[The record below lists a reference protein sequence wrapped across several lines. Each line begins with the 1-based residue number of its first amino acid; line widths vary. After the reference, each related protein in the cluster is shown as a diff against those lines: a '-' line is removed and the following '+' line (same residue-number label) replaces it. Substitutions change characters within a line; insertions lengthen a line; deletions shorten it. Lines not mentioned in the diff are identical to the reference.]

1 MSIYTLKFRRGT
13 TIPSLVES
21 EPFFKTDTNDFI
33 VGDGSTNITLVKLGS
48 NTGNIALTGDITA
61 SNITLSGDLSAR
73 NVTLSGNI
81 ILGDEVADN
90 ISVTG
95 QFSGSL
101 IPSQSAQFDLGSTTK
116 KWNNIHAV
124 SASFDNL
131 SLDGTGVVSG
141 SSQVSYV
148 GLSNIPAGIVSGS
161 SQITITQS
169 QISDLSHTVISSLN
183 SYTSSNDTTNTTQ
196 TSRLDHLSTE
206 TGSIT
211 TEQGIQDSRLDQLS
225 TETGSITSEQTI
237 QDARLDHLSTETG
250 SITSEQAI
258 QDQRLGAIE
267 ADSGSYLKTVDIST
281 DTNLAV
287 ANTTEV
293 NMILTDDTISAE
305 LIGGVVSG
313 SSQINYSSL
322 SGINDNI
329 ISASSDSSQVDMI
342 INGGSI
348 SANLKGGVVSGSI
361 QILGGSNILS
371 SSNENFN
378 GFSSSVDSR
387 LDTIEGPL
395 STSIDSRLDLLSAL
409 SHSHANKA
417 TLDGI
422 NQGLSTSD
430 NVTFAD
436 GDFTGDVQVT
446 GNLTVLGSAVEISS
460 TELSI
465 EDKLITVA
473 SGSADSAASDG
484 AGIEIAGANKSLK
497 WDHNTTS
504 FVLDAKVSSSVGFKG
519 DGSELTGVTAT
530 SVDYPNITN
539 KPTLVSGSSQVS
551 YVGLSNIP
559 SGIVS
564 GSSQVD
570 ADTITNFDENVEAK
584 LNEEAVHSGSYLG
597 AATTTNLDEGSN
609 FYWTEERFSSSL
621 DDRNI
626 LSGSKTN
633 ISSLNSY
640 TSSNDTINTTQNS
653 RLDQLST
660 ETGSITTEQSV
671 QDQRLSAIEA
681 DSGSYL
687 KTVDISND
695 TNLAVSD
702 SSQVDMILTNDT
714 LSANLKGGVVSG
726 SEQLSSTFLSK
737 LGDNVLSSSAFSS
750 PSQGT
755 IRATINGINSDVDSG
770 LQTTDTPTFQGISL
784 STLSEITGSEF
795 SALFISSSNLIGRR
809 ELGTSAFLHY
819 SSSISD
825 GNPLVLGT
833 AGAVKSYVD
842 GKIIDASAG
851 DITAAIPTPGGGLAG
866 GGFAGDV
873 SMSIDT
879 GSAHFLGG
887 VSAAGA
893 PNGTVSSSQ
902 QVIDHL
908 PTGTVSGSS
917 QISGVT
923 NTQLAGS
930 IANSKLANSSITIDG
945 SAISLGGSVT
955 TLQLGSTGTTA
966 LAGNTTTISGG
977 QASAITTNTNKV
989 GYTDAL
995 VKTKLDE
1002 ETVIS
1007 GSSQVDIHNTTGY
1020 VANEHIDHS
1029 SITIGSGKGLSGGG
1043 TIDTSRSLFLDTGS
1057 THFQQGVELYSS
1069 DLVLPTG
1076 TISGSSQ
1083 ITITQS
1089 QISDLVHTNITSL
1102 NSYTSSNDTINTTQ
1116 NSRLDLLSTETGSI
1130 STEQTAQNTNIT
1142 ELFASSSNHEGRIDT
1157 LEGDAHENPLTFNDT
1172 TQVDLIRAG
1181 NVITAN
1187 IIGGVISGSSQVDA
1201 DTITNFDSNVK
1212 AKLDAETVVS
1222 GSSQIN
1228 ADTITNFDSNVKAKL
1243 DAETV
1248 VSSSAQITSAVTA
1261 GDLDMGGNKVLFGNL
1276 YSAEGDL
1283 PNAGT
1288 YHGMFA
1294 HVHGTG
1300 KGYFA
1305 HGGAW
1310 KKLLDESSSDTAD
1323 LTEGTNLY
1331 YTDARV
1337 KTKLTAEEVVSG
1349 SAADVKSFLSIS
1361 SSDISDVAA
1370 FSQSGTYANLRAQ
1383 ATTAGDVGLGN
1394 VTNESKGTMFTSPT
1408 FTGTPIST
1416 TPTSNDDSTKIA
1428 TTAYVQAELTD
1439 LVGTA
1444 GSTLDTLGELS
1455 ASLASDSGSLAT
1467 LVTTVG
1473 TKLAKASN
1481 LSDLANA
1488 STARTNLGVAIGS
1501 DVQAYNSTLAAVA
1514 GSTYTGDN
1522 AITTLGTIGTGV
1534 WQGTAINQTYLSG
1547 QSGTNTGDESDAS
1560 VTVKGIVEL
1569 ATTAETTT
1577 GTDTTR
1583 AVTPDGLKDGYQGS
1597 GNVTTLG
1604 TIGTGV
1610 WQGTAI
1616 ADGYLSSN
1624 TAHLSGTQTFT
1635 GAKSFDEAVNI
1646 NKTTASTSKTTGAL
1660 IVDGGVGIAGAVNV
1674 GGDVVAFAAS
1684 DERLKND
1691 IKPIENPIE
1700 KINSIS
1706 GNSFNWNENKQD
1718 IYKGKDYGVI
1728 AQEIEKVLPELVNTR
1743 EDGYKAVKY
1752 DKLVSLLIEGIKEL
1766 SKEVDKLKN
1775 K

>member
-61 SNITLSGDLSAR
+61 SNIS
-73 NVTLSGNI
+73 VTNDITIGGNI
-81 ILGDEVADN
+81 ILGDAIQDSITV
-90 ISVTG
+90 SG
-95 QFSGSL
+95 QFDSHL
-101 IPSQSAQFDLGSTTK
+101 IPSQSAQFDLGSSTK
-116 KWNNIHAV
+116 KWNNIYAV

-131 SLDGTGVVSG
+131 SLDGTGVISG

-196 TSRLDHLSTE
+196 TSRLDLLSTE

-225 TETGSITSEQTI
+225 TETGSITSEQAI
-237 QDARLDHLSTETG
+237 QDSRLDQLSTETG

-258 QDQRLGAIE
+258 QDQRLDAIE

-293 NMILTDDTISAE
+293 NMILTDDTISAK

-322 SGINDNI
+322 SGINNNI

-446 GNLTVLGSAVEISS
+446 GNLTVLGAATEISS

-519 DGSELTGVTAT
+519 DGSELTGVTAA
-530 SVDYPNITN
+530 SVDYPNITS

-564 GSSQVD
+564 GSVQVN
-570 ADTITNFDENVEAK
+570 ADSITNFDENVEAK

-660 ETGSITTEQSV
+660 ETGSITSEQSV
-671 QDQRLSAIEA
+671 QDQRLTAIEA

-687 KTVDISND
+687 KTVDISSN

-702 SSQVDMILTNDT
+702 SANVDMILSGDT
-714 LSANLKGGVVSG
+714 LLANLKGGVVSG

-770 LQTTDTPTFQGISL
+770 LQTTDTPSFEGISL
-784 STLSEITGSEF
+784 SALSEITGSEF

-893 PNGTVSSSQ
+893 PAGTVSGSQ

-930 IANSKLANSSITIDG
+930 IANSKLTNSSITIDG
-945 SAISLGGSVT
+945 SAIALGGSVT

-995 VKTKLDE
+995 VKTKLDA

-1029 SITIGSGKGLSGGG
+1029 SITIGSGKGLDGGG
-1043 TIDTSRSLFLDTGS
+1043 TIETNRSLFLDTGS
-1057 THFQQGVELYSS
+1057 AHFQQGVELYSS

-1083 ITITQS
+1083 VIGIL
-1089 QISDLVHTNITSL
+1089 DSL
-1102 NSYTSSNDTINTTQ
+1102 NSYTSSNDTVNTTQ

-1157 LEGDAHENPLTFNDT
+1157 LEGEAHENPLTFNDT

-1187 IIGGVISGSSQVDA
+1187 LIGGVHSGSAQVVLNDA
-1201 DTITNFDSNVK
+1201 NKTGFDTADVVEGTNLYYTDARVK
-1212 AKLDAETVVS
+1212 T
-1222 GSSQIN
+1222 
-1228 ADTITNFDSNVKAKL
+1228 KL

-1248 VSSSAQITSAVTA
+1248 VSSSAQITSTITG
-1261 GDLDMGGNKVLFGNL
+1261 GDLDMGGNKVLFGNV

-1283 PNAGT
+1283 PSAST

-1310 KKLLDESSSDTAD
+1310 KKLLDESSSDTDD
-1323 LTEGTNLY
+1323 LSEGSTNLY
-1331 YTDARV
+1331 YTDTRV
-1337 KTKLTAEEVVSG
+1337 KTKLTAEAVVSG
-1349 SAADVKSFLSIS
+1349 SAANVKSFLSIS
-1361 SSDISDVAA
+1361 SSDISDVDA
-1370 FSQSGTYANLRAQ
+1370 FSQSGTYSGLRAQ
-1383 ATTAGDVGLGN
+1383 STTAGDVGLGN

-1455 ASLASDSGSLAT
+1455 ASLADDSGSLAS

-1481 LSDLANA
+1481 LSDLADA
-1488 STARTNLGVAIGS
+1488 STARTNLGVEIGS

-1534 WQGTAINQTYLSG
+1534 WQGDAISTTYLDG

-1577 GTDTTR
+1577 GTDATR

-1597 GNVTTLG
+1597 ANVTTLG

-1624 TAHLSGTQTFT
+1624 TAHLSGTQTFS
-1635 GAKSFDEAVNI
+1635 GAKSFSSAVNI
-1646 NKTTASTSKTTGAL
+1646 DSTTASTSKTTGAL
-1660 IVDGGVGIAGAVNV
+1660 IVDGGVGVAGALNV

-1691 IKPIENPIE
+1691 IKPIDNSLE
-1700 KINSIS
+1700 KIKSIS
-1706 GNSFNWNENKQD
+1706 GNSFEWNEEKQD